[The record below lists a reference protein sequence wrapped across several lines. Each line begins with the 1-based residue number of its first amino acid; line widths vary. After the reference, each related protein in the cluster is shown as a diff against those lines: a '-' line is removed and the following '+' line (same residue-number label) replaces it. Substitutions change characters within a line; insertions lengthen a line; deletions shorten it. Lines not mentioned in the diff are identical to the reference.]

1 MDKKQFTP
9 IYKKFTNSDVRGT
22 AEEHIVWYISEY
34 LDKEYGF
41 NLHKLINDAT
51 GKENYK
57 DTYTENLRNEIPKN
71 FCLYPFT
78 HFQLDPDGRA
88 RPCCKYKV
96 GDPTWQKDVPKLPDV
111 DIGELWEQEEFQN
124 LRDQFLRNERPS
136 GCKACWDE
144 EAAGIK
150 SMRLQREEGGQQH
163 PWMTFFNHIPRPY
176 PKSLDLK
183 LSNLCNLKC
192 RICTP
197 FLSTQWMKEII
208 DLKVNDMGDVKT
220 FTRNSREKFSENP
233 SNEEILK
240 QWAPTID
247 YLEFYGGEPL
257 MQQEH
262 DKILRIMNEHG
273 KPEHTGLYYNTNGTI
288 CDEEFFKLWAP
299 FREVTMNFSIDDIGT
314 RFEFQRKNAVWNETL
329 ENMVKY
335 KELAAKYNVNMTIRL
350 YTTVG
355 ILNVFYLNEFF
366 EFVKKH
372 DMKVLLNLVHYPHH
386 YSIVNLPAEIKDV
399 IKEKL
404 LSIDTNGYLAEWSPT
419 IDNIINFMY
428 GAECDVE
435 LLKTFFHKTRIHD
448 EYRNESFSDTFPEL
462 YELLK
467 QYEN

>member
-1 MDKKQFTP
+1 MNKKQFVP
-9 IYKKFTNSDVRGT
+9 IFNGDDGKGSKIWYTSKLLDEQYGFGLVDIIKKTSPT
-22 AEEHIVWYISEY
+22 AMYRATDSEY
-34 LDKEYGF
+34 
-41 NLHKLINDAT
+41 
-51 GKENYK
+51 
-57 DTYTENLRNEIPKN
+57 TELVRDQVPDN

-111 DIGELWEQEEFQN
+111 DIGQLWEQEEFQN

-144 EAAGIK
+144 EAAGIP
-150 SMRLQREEGGQQH
+150 SMRLTRENGGKTH
-163 PWMTFFNHIPRPY
+163 PHATFFHHIPRLY

-208 DLKVNDMGDVKT
+208 DLQVNDMGDVKT

-299 FREVTMNFSIDDIGT
+299 FREIIINFSIDDIGS
-314 RFEFQRKNAVWNETL
+314 RFEFQRKNAIWNETL

-335 KELAAKYNVNMTIRL
+335 KELAVKYNVNMTIRL

-386 YSIVNLPAEIKDV
+386 YSIVNLPVEIKDV

-428 GAECDVE
+428 GAECDME

-448 EYRNESFSDTFPEL
+448 EYRNESFSETFPEL
-462 YELLK
+462 YEMLK
-467 QYEN
+467 KYET